1 MRAGVA
7 AAPSAVQIGILLRRC
22 RVPAPVMAHSQA
34 VSRLAI
40 CTALALEKKGFLLD
54 IPFLQ
59 SAALLHDICRPA
71 GHAHPQ
77 KAARLLEEMGFEQ
90 IARLVACHHGAGLAP
105 SPLGEEQILFWADK
119 RVQGT
124 TLVSIKDRF
133 EKSAVKCTTPEAKAA
148 HRHQLAL
155 ALAIENEIMQILE
168 EEPL

>member
-54 IPFLQ
+54 IPLLQ

-71 GHAHPQ
+71 GHTHPQ

-90 IARLVACHHGAGLAP
+90 IARLVACHQPGWPPLPWGRNRSSSGRTSGSRAP
-105 SPLGEEQILFWADK
+105 RLFPSKTALK
-119 RVQGT
+119 
-124 TLVSIKDRF
+124 
-133 EKSAVKCTTPEAKAA
+133 KA
-148 HRHQLAL
+148 L
-155 ALAIENEIMQILE
+155 
-168 EEPL
+168 